1 MSPTYDAI
9 VVGLG
14 GMGSAAA
21 YHLALRGK
29 RVLGIERFPPAHDR
43 GSSHGRSR
51 IIRLAYFEDPAYVPL
66 LLRAYELWEE
76 LEKDAGRELLTLTGG
91 IMMGS
96 PESTIVAGSRASAEH
111 WQLPHEMLDA
121 EEIARR
127 WPTLTPGPD
136 VVGLFESKAGF
147 VRPEVSVA
155 AHLERAGAL
164 GAELRF
170 EEKVTRWGA
179 SPSGEGVTV
188 TTERGVYEGDRL
200 VIAPGAWAPD
210 VLADLGLPLRI
221 ERQVQYWFAPT
232 RGIGPFAVGKH
243 PIYVWEAED
252 GVQFYGFPAHGP
264 PESGVKVAFFRMG
277 SDTDPDELD
286 REVHAEEVE
295 HMRSY
300 IAERV
305 PQLNGTFLR
314 GVPCMYTTTPDEH
327 FVIAGHPDHPQV
339 SVAAGFSGHGFK
351 FVTVVGEILADLAI
365 EGATDHS
372 ITLFDPARFR

>member
-21 YHLALRGK
+21 YHLARRGK
-29 RVLGIERFPPAHDR
+29 RVLGIERFSAAHDR

-121 EEIARR
+121 QEITRR
-127 WPTLTPGPD
+127 WPTLTPGPG

-170 EEKVTRWGA
+170 EEKVTSWRA

-188 TTERGVYEGDRL
+188 STERGVYEGDRL
-200 VIAPGAWAPD
+200 VIAPGAWAPE

-232 RGIGPFAVGKH
+232 RGIGPFAVGKQ

-277 SDTDPDELD
+277 SDTNPDELD

-295 HMRSY
+295 HMRRY

-327 FVIAGHPDHPQV
+327 FVIARHPDHPQV

-351 FVTVVGEILADLAI
+351 FVTVVGEILADLAL
-365 EGATDHS
+365 EGATDHP
-372 ITLFDPARFR
+372 IALFDPARFR